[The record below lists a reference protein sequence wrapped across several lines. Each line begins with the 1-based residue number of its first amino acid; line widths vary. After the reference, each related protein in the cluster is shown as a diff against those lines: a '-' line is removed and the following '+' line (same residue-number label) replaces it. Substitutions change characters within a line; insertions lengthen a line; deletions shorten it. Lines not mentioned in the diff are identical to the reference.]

1 MDVVSAGVSAAF
13 PATATLSFA
22 WGPVVKTLSVQRAS
36 SLRGVQSALCRAFGQ
51 RFPVMQAYV
60 TCRGVKYEEF
70 SACPFTLLLHG
81 EGVAVEFLQTDNPHF
96 YDVAD
101 RQGQIR
107 ITLEEEVAYE
117 TAGDHAGDDNL
128 PPLTDWVLARRF
140 GSLSLAPAH
149 LLELF

>member
-13 PATATLSFA
+13 PATVTLSFA
-22 WGPVVKTLSVQRAS
+22 WGPVQKTLSVQRTG
-36 SLRGVQSALCRAFGQ
+36 SLGGAQSALCHAFRQ
-51 RFPVMQAYV
+51 RFPVMQAQV
-60 TCRGVKYEEF
+60 SCRGEKYDEF
-70 SACPFTLLLHG
+70 SDQPFKLLLQG
-81 EGVAVEFLQTDNPHF
+81 EGVAVEFVLTDNPYF
-96 YDVAD
+96 YDVVD
-101 RQGQIR
+101 RRGPLR